1 MPVSCPFI
9 CSRAWLITSCK
20 LPASSWKPHTATG
33 CKHKAEGKQRCTATM
48 ATESPRM
55 RAAPYH
61 SCVALLFLLLF
72 LLLQTRLEWPQDLGA
87 VTRHP
92 QRYAHRLRRTT
103 RVGTGP
109 RCRVCRACKRR
120 RLTSTKKVR
129 FSNNEGW
136 VFNLPSLVSSKSPLH
151 LLRMSVDGKRG
162 NLSGVKGREL
172 NSGPLARLLTLKLN
186 N

>member
-1 MPVSCPFI
+1 MFQGLANYILQAP
-9 CSRAWLITSCK
+9 RQL
-20 LPASSWKPHTATG
+20 LEAT
-33 CKHKAEGKQRCTATM
+33 HRHRLQAQAEGKQRCTATM
-48 ATESPRM
+48 ARESQRM
-55 RAAPYH
+55 CAAPYH
-61 SCVALLFLLLF
+61 SCVAFLFLLLF

-109 RCRVCRACKRR
+109 RCRMCCACKQR

-151 LLRMSVDGKRG
+151 LLRMSMDEKEETSAV
-162 NLSGVKGREL
+162 
-172 NSGPLARLLTLKLN
+172 
-186 N
+186 

>member
-33 CKHKAEGKQRCTATM
+33 CKHKQKVNKAA
-48 ATESPRM
+48 PRRWRENHKRM
-55 RAAPYH
+55 CAAPYH

-109 RCRVCRACKRR
+109 RCRVCCACEQR

-129 FSNNEGW
+129 FSSNEGW

-151 LLRMSVDGKRG
+151 LLRMSVDEKEEP
-162 NLSGVKGREL
+162 SAV
-172 NSGPLARLLTLKLN
+172 
-186 N
+186 